1 MAVFCVDFQTNANK
15 VSAGGHALAALVEAV
30 PVQAILSAGARAFA
44 SQRPQPSAA
53 QVKELYAQ
61 LTALLN
67 GEDLGRYI
75 DSVVD
80 AVAVGRAYDR
90 GYDDVA

>member
-1 MAVFCVDFQTNANK
+1 MLLARRSALVGHLYESDYVSFAVFFVDFQTNANK
-15 VSAGGHALAALVEAV
+15 VSAGRHELAALVEAI
-30 PVQAILSAGARAFA
+30 PVQAVFSAGARAFA

-67 GEDLGRYI
+67 LSLI
-75 DSVVD
+75 HI
-80 AVAVGRAYDR
+80 
-90 GYDDVA
+90 